1 MRTSTLNR
9 HFRLGASIATILALH
24 IGAAGAT
31 EIDFGPFCTGECK
44 EILTLKADPA
54 TIKGKVGMPIA
65 SLTFAYGA
73 ALKSRTEEAA
83 KAYFPGIELIVGDGQ
98 NDPSAQTTLIDN
110 YISQGVQVMI
120 INAVEKD
127 AMAPAVKR
135 AMDAGIKVVEVDRTV
150 STPVTVTI
158 KANDYDIGF
167 AAGKRMVEVLGGK
180 GSVVELQGSAAASPT
195 IDRHKGFMDAIASS
209 PDIKV
214 IGSNNADYD
223 QAKGLQ
229 VMEDFLQRFPAG
241 EINAVFT
248 HADIMSFGA
257 VQAIQAAGRQEE
269 IKVVS
274 IDGENAAI
282 DQIAAGKMD
291 SSTIYPVVAPMGIV
305 AAAKILAGEPLPEF
319 IKLDSPT
326 VTKDNAAEF
335 KGKGF

>member
-1 MRTSTLNR
+1 MTTILINR
-9 HFRLGASIATILALH
+9 QVQFGISIAAMLVLQLGAAR
-24 IGAAGAT
+24 AAD
-31 EIDFGPFCTGECK
+31 IDFGPFCTGQCK
-44 EILTLKADPA
+44 EIMTLKADPA

-73 ALKSRTEEAA
+73 ALKARTEEAA
-83 KAYFPGIELIVGDGQ
+83 KTYFPGIELLVGDGQ
-98 NDPSAQTTLIDN
+98 NDPSAQTALIDN
-110 YISQGVQVMI
+110 YISQGIQVMI

-127 AMAPAVKR
+127 ALAPAVKR

-158 KANDYDIGF
+158 KANDYDIGV

-180 GSVVELQGSAAASPT
+180 GSIVELQGSAAASPT
-195 IDRHKGFMDAIASS
+195 IDRHKGFMDAIAAA

-241 EINAVFT
+241 QINAVFA

-257 VQAIQAAGRQEE
+257 VQAIQAAGRQDE

-305 AAAKILAGEPLPEF
+305 AAAKILAGETLPEF
-319 IKLDSPT
+319 VKLDSPT
-326 VTKDNAAEF
+326 VTKENAAEF
-335 KGKGF
+335 AGKGF

>member
-1 MRTSTLNR
+1 MKNLILNR
-9 HFRLGASIATILALH
+9 PFKVGASIAAILVLQL
-24 IGAAGAT
+24 GAAQAA

-44 EILTLKADPA
+44 EIMTLKADPA
-54 TIKGKVGMPIA
+54 TITGKVGMPIA

-83 KAYFPGIELIVGDGQ
+83 KTYFPGIELIVGDGQ

-110 YISQGVQVMI
+110 YISQGVQVLI

-127 AMAPAVKR
+127 ALAPAVKR

-158 KANDYDIGF
+158 KANDYDIGL

-195 IDRHKGFMDAIASS
+195 IDRHKGFMDAIAGS

-241 EINAVFT
+241 GIDAVFT

-257 VQAIQAAGRQEE
+257 VQAIQAAGRQDE

-282 DQIAAGKMD
+282 DLIAAGKMD

-319 IKLDSPT
+319 VKLDSPT
-326 VTKDNAAEF
+326 VTKENAAEF